1 MHAMYDN
8 FVFLLSFFYILDL
21 SLLSYTITP
30 CGATGQE
37 GHHFYQCLGHY
48 RSIGSP
54 VTDHLVSPIRFYP
67 GLQYF
72 KLPRKGRYILTIAGA
87 RGGKGVC
94 SPWAG
99 LAPVFQSS
107 ATYHDRL
114 TFELAIGQRGGDAC
128 GSTEWECLPVNS
140 TIQEL
145 VECSDSWQSQPSGI
159 VLGDGGGG
167 GGGGTQLQRV
177 SGQTHG
183 VDRIIV
189 AAGGGGEGAT
199 FPNISSTANE
209 TRANMKNGDTML
221 DRTSPGTVV
230 VDTGKLGQFKCNPI
244 SPMLSLTVQCLFLVT
259 AASLK
264 AGVGGGTV
272 LGSPSS
278 VDGKGFANAGE
289 QFAAGGDNCA
299 SCCIFTDSHGG
310 FGGGGGGCASGGG
323 GGGYGGGDAIYECCR
338 SARPWDRRHIWS

>member
-1 MHAMYDN
+1 MKGRFKSRY
-8 FVFLLSFFYILDL
+8 FVVVSVLGLPYIVPDFPSIDL

-72 KLPRKGRYILTIAGA
+72 KLPRKGRYSITLAGA

-99 LAPVFQSS
+99 LAPVFQSDVN
-107 ATYHDRL
+107 YNDRITL
-114 TFELAIGQRGGDAC
+114 ELAIGQRGGDAC
-128 GSTEWECLPVNS
+128 GGTEWECLPVNS

-145 VECSDSWQSQPSGI
+145 VECSDRWQSQPSGI

-177 SGQTHG
+177 TGQTHS
-183 VDRIIV
+183 VDRIFV

-199 FPNISSTANE
+199 FPNISSAANV
-209 TRANMKNGDTML
+209 TRANMKNGDNSSSN
-221 DRTSPGTVV
+221 TSPGTSVI
-230 VDTGKLGQFKCNPI
+230 DTGKLGQFKCKPI
-244 SPMLSLTVQCLFLVT
+244 SPVLSLTVQCLFFCLC
-259 AASLK
+259 S
-264 AGVGGGTV
+264 
-272 LGSPSS
+272 
-278 VDGKGFANAGE
+278 
-289 QFAAGGDNCA
+289 
-299 SCCIFTDSHGG
+299 
-310 FGGGGGGCASGGG
+310 
-323 GGGYGGGDAIYECCR
+323 
-338 SARPWDRRHIWS
+338 